1 MRAPDLREP
10 LKRASACARYQ
21 KAAGPQR
28 GASHTAGTAHAAA
41 SASGQPPRRRQG
53 DRIEAPPPPAHGR
66 SAAHRA

>member
-28 GASHTAGTAHAAA
+28 GASHTAGAAQA
-41 SASGQPPRRRQG
+41 TEAQWGSPR
-53 DRIEAPPPPAHGR
+53 DAVKAIA
-66 SAAHRA
+66 